1 METLKTDIGTRE
13 MSIEGLKE
21 TGWLQTDEEKWP
33 KPWCQG
39 NEVEAQQATSNVA
52 TETKLDQLFDWRRYS
67 SFKWIAYCMRF
78 RLKQKGPFKADEFHH
93 AEQFL
98 FRFVENESFPN
109 FSKSI
114 TNSKEI
120 SKTLIIAKLSPLIEE
135 DGTIRVKSRLKHSN
149 LHYNAKYPI
158 FLTAKHPFV
167 QLCWRERIEA
177 QNTWEISSNKSTV
190 SLD

>member
-1 METLKTDIGTRE
+1 M
-13 MSIEGLKE
+13 M
-21 TGWLQTDEEKWP
+21 
-33 KPWCQG
+33 
-39 NEVEAQQATSNVA
+39 
-52 TETKLDQLFDWRRYS
+52 
-67 SFKWIAYCMRF
+67 F

-135 DGTIRVKSRLKHSN
+135 DGTIRVKRRLKHSN
-149 LHYNAKYPI
+149 LY
-158 FLTAKHPFV
+158 
-167 QLCWRERIEA
+167 
-177 QNTWEISSNKSTV
+177 
-190 SLD
+190 